1 MALEG
6 GSSGL
11 VEKMQNR
18 AKFSGFVTISLPV
31 ISLKNCVDEFGKAE
45 NTSFVPLFES
55 KAFSSV
61 L

>member
-31 ISLKNCVDEFGKAE
+31 ISLKNCVDEF
-45 NTSFVPLFES
+45 S
-55 KAFSSV
+55 KAAVGEGFRKHF
-61 L
+61 LCAFI